1 MFVRFLENIVK
12 YSRSEGRV
20 QQVKELLKTVG
31 FVVIFTL
38 FLLLLRQ
45 YVFTPVIVK
54 GDSMDP
60 TLHDGERVIALKNTE
75 IERFDII
82 TFEAPDEA
90 GKNYIK
96 RVIGLPGD
104 QVSYQNDT
112 LYINGQAYDEP
123 YLDEFKAAVPDGF
136 PLTSDF
142 DMGLFGVEVI
152 PEGQILVLG
161 DNRRISKDSRQL
173 GLIDEAT
180 ILGDVKFVF
189 WPIADFGMLG
199 KE

>member
-1 MFVRFLENIVK
+1 MFVRFLKNIVK

-112 LYINGQAYDEP
+112 LYMMNP
-123 YLDEFKAAVPDGF
+123 
-136 PLTSDF
+136 TW
-142 DMGLFGVEVI
+142 M
-152 PEGQILVLG
+152 
-161 DNRRISKDSRQL
+161 NSKQL
-173 GLIDEAT
+173 SQMA
-180 ILGDVKFVF
+180 FH
-189 WPIADFGMLG
+189 
-199 KE
+199 

>member
-1 MFVRFLENIVK
+1 M
-12 YSRSEGRV
+12 

-104 QVSYQNDT
+104 QLSYQNDA

-123 YLDEFKAAVPDGF
+123 YLDEFKAAVTDGF

>member
-1 MFVRFLENIVK
+1 M
-12 YSRSEGRV
+12 
-20 QQVKELLKTVG
+20 
-31 FVVIFTL
+31 
-38 FLLLLRQ
+38 
-45 YVFTPVIVK
+45 
-54 GDSMDP
+54 
-60 TLHDGERVIALKNTE
+60 
-75 IERFDII
+75 
-82 TFEAPDEA
+82 
-90 GKNYIK
+90 
-96 RVIGLPGD
+96 
-104 QVSYQNDT
+104 
-112 LYINGQAYDEP
+112 
-123 YLDEFKAAVPDGF
+123 DEFKAAVTDGF